1 MVHTDLMIRSFNVV
15 VMQYYIFAKIWNAL
29 PRLFYSYIT
38 CFWKNCY
45 DCNIFLKNLLLQLL
59 HTLYQGK
66 QLLSLYIYKLNCQS
80 SIFSPIINPLF
91 SRVKWLCSLN
101 VRTKIFCCAIWWCL
115 PHICAGG
122 AYLDIIPINIY
133 FSFFIYFQKFWTF
146 WWPTVFIKQ
155 KIRTLNYYYCASS

>member
-15 VMQYYIFAKIWNAL
+15 VMQCYIFAKIWNAL

-101 VRTKIFCCAIWWCL
+101 VRTKNFLLCDLMMFATYLCRRSL
-115 PHICAGG
+115 PWHYSNQ
-122 AYLDIIPINIY
+122 YL
-133 FSFFIYFQKFWTF
+133 
-146 WWPTVFIKQ
+146 
-155 KIRTLNYYYCASS
+155 L